1 MKTKVTTVKS
11 SGEGI
16 AEALRQ
22 TELVAKSY
30 DLSSKET
37 LQLRLLA
44 EEMTGML
51 SAIAGDVTADY
62 WLEEEN
68 GRFSLHL
75 SADTKMYIDKRNQ
88 LIALSTSGKNEAST
102 GFMGKIRSL
111 LDTLATPES
120 EGLPS
125 SLDLGM
131 SPVMDG
137 GNANWMWH
145 SMATWSMEAY
155 KEALEKRKETEEEAK
170 EAWDEL
176 EKSIV
181 ANLADEVKVAVRGD
195 NVELVIDKSF

>member
-1 MKTKVTTVKS
+1 MKTRVITVKS
-11 SGEGI
+11 NGDGI

-30 DLSSKET
+30 DLSTKEA

-51 SAIAGDVTADY
+51 NAIAGDVTASY

-68 GRFSLHL
+68 GRFSLCL
-75 SADTKMYIDKRNQ
+75 SADTKMYIDKRDK
-88 LIALSTSGKNEAST
+88 LIALSTSGKNAAAT
-102 GFMGKIRSL
+102 GFMGRIRSL
-111 LDTLATPES
+111 LDAVATPEG

-125 SLDLGM
+125 ALDLGM
-131 SPVMDG
+131 TVVDSA
-137 GNANWMWH
+137 NSNWMGH
-145 SMATWSMEAY
+145 SMATWSMMTY
-155 KEALEKRKETEEEAK
+155 KDALVSRKETEGDAK

-181 ANLADEVKVAVRGD
+181 ANLADEVTVAVRGN
-195 NVELVIDKSF
+195 NVELVIYKSF